1 MPTIR
6 LAASPDLANV
16 EAIVRAAYSGYI
28 PRIGQEPGPM
38 LDDYAALIS
47 HMNFGAWCGEPGWK
61 RWNCCKGGPD
71 VPYATGT
78 TSCSTAQAGAMAAG
92 AERPQPR
99 RRAKDRAATR
109 HRRPAANTDGR

>member
-47 HMNFGAWCGEPGWK
+47 HMNFGA
-61 RWNCCKGGPD
+61 
-71 VPYATGT
+71 
-78 TSCSTAQAGAMAAG
+78 
-92 AERPQPR
+92 
-99 RRAKDRAATR
+99 
-109 HRRPAANTDGR
+109 